1 MKNPVLLLP
10 EVLAALLAID
20 KIVASGNLPS
30 VTRELVDLRAS
41 QINGCS
47 VCVDIHSREL
57 KKLREKD
64 ARIAIVAAPISPRP
78 NQRRLRS
85 LRQRPGQAIERML
98 FPTKYG
104 MTRFGIM
111 TNARLLP
118 WLFRSP

>member
-1 MKNPVLLLP
+1 MRTLIFASSTRRAQVEVRLEPRMKNPVLLLP

-57 KKLREKD
+57 KNCVRRTH
-64 ARIAIVAAPISPRP
+64 ASP
-78 NQRRLRS
+78 S
-85 LRQRPGQAIERML
+85 LRLLFHPGRTSGAC
-98 FPTKYG
+98 
-104 MTRFGIM
+104 
-111 TNARLLP
+111 AH
-118 WLFRSP
+118 